1 VRSLFGDIKEA
12 IASQAFVA
20 FNLTN
25 LREILK
31 MTRKITKQLWRN
43 KTAERVSKV
52 EAALQILQ
60 AVVMNGFL
68 PQDIRERFERWNRC
82 EKPLFTNLNW
92 PDRNGVRKFFF
103 SECFARTKICIMDVC
118 NLL

>member
-1 VRSLFGDIKEA
+1 MLHPPKHEHVTVMWKHGCICQKHSIEPHPECTECQSDIKLSHVECCP
-12 IASQAFVA
+12 F
-20 FNLTN
+20 FNY
-25 LREILK
+25 RE
-31 MTRKITKQLWRN
+31 
-43 KTAERVSKV
+43 
-52 EAALQILQ
+52 
-60 AVVMNGFL
+60 G
-68 PQDIRERFERWNRC
+68 FERWDRF